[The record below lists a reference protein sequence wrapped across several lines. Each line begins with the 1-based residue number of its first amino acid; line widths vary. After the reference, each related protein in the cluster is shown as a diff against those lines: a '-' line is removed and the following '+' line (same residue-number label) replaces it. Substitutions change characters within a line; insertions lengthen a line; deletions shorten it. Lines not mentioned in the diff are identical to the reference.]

1 MWALEGWLTAAAAA
15 AATGAAAFAAGG
27 RRGWQGGLQR
37 GTAEATLVLR
47 ERALSQVACPACGAK
62 LPGAEAPANPH
73 PGSEGGA
80 RVRGPSYE
88 PLTPLTL
95 LERTADVYPERLAV
109 VSGEA
114 RYDYAALR
122 ARVHRLARALRAAG
136 VGDGDRV
143 AVLCPNSPPI
153 LEAHFGVPLAGALL
167 VAINT
172 RLNGREV
179 RQILEHAGARLLI
192 ADPGLWREVAAECA
206 GLPEL
211 REVVL
216 DYEAFIAGV
225 AEGREPLPD
234 VDERGPISI
243 NYTSGT
249 TGQPKGVLYHHRGAF
264 LNAMAEIVELGLR
277 PESVYLWTL
286 PMFHCNGWCMPW
298 AVTGAGATHV
308 LLPRPAPAEV
318 LRLVAD
324 EGVTHLCGAPTVLI
338 GLAAEMER
346 TGARFGQPLH
356 IVTAAA
362 PPSPRI
368 IRTMEGLGARIT
380 HVYGLTESYGPFTIC
395 AWHSEWDGRPA
406 EERAA
411 LRARQGVPY
420 VGLGEVRVADPET
433 GADVPRDG
441 RTIGEVRMRGNG
453 LMLGYYRDPAATE
466 AAFAGGWFHT
476 GDLAV
481 WHPDGYIELMDR
493 MKDIVISGGENVS
506 TQEVEKAIA
515 EHPAV
520 LEAAVIGAPDA
531 TWGEVPW
538 AYVTLREGAAVS
550 GDEIVAFCRTR
561 LAHFKCPKGVE
572 FGELPKTSTGKIQ
585 KYVLRERAWAGQTKR
600 IH

>member
-1 MWALEGWLTAAAAA
+1 MGPLEGWLAAAAAA
-15 AATGAAAFAAGG
+15 AATGAAAFAAGVLRG
-27 RRGWQGGLQR
+27 WNRGLRRGAAGAALD
-37 GTAEATLVLR
+37 LR
-47 ERALSQVACPACGAK
+47 ARALVEVACPTCGAE
-62 LPGAEAPANPH
+62 LPGADIPARRH
-73 PGSEGGA
+73 AGSGEGVP
-80 RVRGPSYE
+80 VRGPSYE

-95 LERTADVYPERLAV
+95 LERTADVYPDRLAV
-109 VSGEA
+109 VSGQR
-114 RYDYAALR
+114 RYDYATLR
-122 ARVHRLARALRAAG
+122 ARVHRLARALLGAG
-136 VGDGDRV
+136 VAAGDRV
-143 AVLCPNSPPI
+143 AILCLNGPPI

-172 RLNGREV
+172 RLNGAEV
-179 RQILEHAGARLLI
+179 RQILEHAGATLLI
-192 ADPGLWREVAAECA
+192 ADPALWDGVAAACA
-206 GLPEL
+206 GLPGL
-211 REVVL
+211 HRVVV
-216 DYEAFIAGV
+216 DYEGFLGEGT
-225 AEGREPLPD
+225 AEPVPLPD

-308 LLPRPAPAEV
+308 LLPRPAPDDV
-318 LRLVAD
+318 LRLIAA
-324 EGVTHLCGAPTVLI
+324 EGVSHLCGAPTVLI

-346 TGARFGQPLH
+346 TGARFDHPVR

-368 IRTMEGLGARIT
+368 IRTMEGLGASIT

-395 AWHSEWDGRPA
+395 AWHSAWDGRPA

-420 VGLGEVRVADPET
+420 VGLGQVRVADPET
-433 GADVPRDG
+433 GEDVPHDG
-441 RTIGEVRMRGNG
+441 AAIGEVRMRGNG

-506 TQEVEKAIA
+506 TQEVEKVIA

-520 LEAAVIGAPDA
+520 LEAAVIGVPDA

-538 AYVTLREGAAVS
+538 AHVSLREGAAA
-550 GDEIVAFCRTR
+550 GAEEIIAFCRER

-585 KYVLRERAWAGQTKR
+585 KYVLRERAWAGEAKR